1 MMESH
6 RLLEDQEGQRHDR
19 RGSSSASEGSGRNRA
34 SARAPFG
41 TPCQLLTSSS
51 EEGEDEC
58 HPSGG
63 GGRLHC
69 DYEDA
74 VERAGFGRFHYL
86 HLFVCGW
93 ANAADA
99 IEILCISFLLPTASC
114 ELGLTSAD
122 KGVISAVMFL
132 GMLVGGYIWGSL
144 GDMYGRRKTLIVAM
158 VVNFACGLAS
168 SFAGTKNSFVVWR
181 FLSGLGVGGSIP
193 LVWTYFVEFQP
204 KARRGAMVSAL
215 ATFWM
220 IGNITVAA
228 LAWIVIPTQKVEE
241 VKLSDG
247 LSSWRIFA
255 VISAV
260 PALLVAISMIWMP
273 DSPKYLVNKRQNHRA
288 LKVLANVYKI
298 NTGRPA
304 STFSVNSILDCEI
317 VLNSDLSWF
326 CAAGV
331 KNRRHRLVA
340 AGRHPRSG
348 RRETT
353 RV

>member
-1 MMESH
+1 MESH
-6 RLLEDQEGQRHDR
+6 RLLEDREGQRHDR
-19 RGSSSASEGSGRNRA
+19 RSSSEESGRNRA
-34 SARAPFG
+34 SRAPFG

-51 EEGEDEC
+51 EDNEEDC
-58 HPSGG
+58 HS
-63 GGRLHC
+63 RRHC
-69 DYEDA
+69 DYEEA
-74 VERAGFGRFHYL
+74 VEHAGFGRFHYL

-241 VKLSDG
+241 VKVSDSF
-247 LSSWRIFA
+247 SSWRIFA
-255 VISAV
+255 IISAV
-260 PALLVAISMIWMP
+260 PALLVAITMVWMP
-273 DSPKYLVNKRQNHRA
+273 DSPKFLVIKRQNHRA
-288 LKVLANVYKI
+288 LKVLANVYKV
-298 NTGRPA
+298 NTGRPT
-304 STFSVNSILDCEI
+304 STYPVGHIINIWNSIKFCMI
-317 VLNSDLSWF
+317 CNSRSGF
-326 CAAGV
+326 E
-331 KNRRHRLVA
+331 NRRHRVVA
-340 AGRHPRSG
+340 AGRHSRPW

-353 RV
+353 CT